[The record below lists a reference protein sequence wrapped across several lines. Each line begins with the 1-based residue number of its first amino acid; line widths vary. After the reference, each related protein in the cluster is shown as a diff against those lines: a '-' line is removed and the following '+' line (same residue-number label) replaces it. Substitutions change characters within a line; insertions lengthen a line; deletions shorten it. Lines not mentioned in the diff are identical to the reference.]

1 MVDFPAS
8 HVWLPEGMYMLWTPI
23 FGCCSFVYIVYANP
37 QLASGLHLLLRDVS
51 WICNTLGIGL
61 DSIPPVS
68 LVSICIQVVCT
79 FVTFGTDAVTI
90 QTLFIAGHDFGIFWA
105 AAQPRHQRKM
115 PPFFD
120 FPLQISVC
128 FGDFHG
134 FPKELRISPAFEA
147 SWKRPCRRRRQVGCT
162 WRLPTSTYIYYI
174 YIHAV
179 YTYVSYMYSETCWM
193 SWIYIYILIHMMPV
207 PGPVAPPPP
216 QWYGPLLPD
225 LESFISMVFTAFWMQ
240 NLIFPWYLHQFG
252 WKTSYFHRM
261 YNILDA
267 KPTYIGTKEYSYI
280 TSLYIYTYIHMY
292 IYTYVHC
299 GLGVQQR

>member
-23 FGCCSFVYIVYANP
+23 FCCGSFVYVVYANP

-90 QTLFIAGHDFGIFWA
+90 QTLFIAGHDFEIFWA

-115 PPFFD
+115 PPFLD

-162 WRLPTSTYIYYI
+162 WRLPTSTYTRCIYVCVI
-174 YIHAV
+174 YV
-179 YTYVSYMYSETCWM
+179 FRDMLNVLD
-193 SWIYIYILIHMMPV
+193 IYIYLYIWSRSPV
-207 PGPVAPPPP
+207 PGPVAPPS
-216 QWYGPLLPD
+216 PLW
-225 LESFISMVFTAFWMQ
+225 FIFVYVSTQCFHACWHVYVIH
-240 NLIFPWYLHQFG
+240 IFHAHSAWL
-252 WKTSYFHRM
+252 KTSNSSQPRKVVRLALACHRCC
-261 YNILDA
+261 
-267 KPTYIGTKEYSYI
+267 K
-280 TSLYIYTYIHMY
+280 
-292 IYTYVHC
+292 
-299 GLGVQQR
+299 